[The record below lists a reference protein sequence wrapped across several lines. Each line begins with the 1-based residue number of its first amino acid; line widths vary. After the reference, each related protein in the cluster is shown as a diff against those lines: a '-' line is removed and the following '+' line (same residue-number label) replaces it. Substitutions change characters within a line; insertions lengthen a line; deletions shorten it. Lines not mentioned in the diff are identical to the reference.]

1 MTLVKKICLFFFC
14 LLVCHNN
21 MASADMNIAVITPIS
36 GDFKY
41 FSEELINGAKV
52 AVDEINEN
60 GGLNG
65 KRVNLIQIDDP
76 CDDTLS
82 LTTAQML
89 AVNRSDDD
97 KMYLVIGPQCEN
109 KAEDISS
116 IFAKAEIFQIH
127 PTGSSNILYKN
138 KHKNVIEFVGFSEQ
152 QGIDFFRFY
161 ADNYADKKLAVV
173 YDSNSLE
180 KTEIAKEIQRHFT
193 KAGMGEKLTA
203 FSMEPSGG
211 DARLLAQA
219 IKASGAEAVFLL
231 GSATI
236 TTDAVRYLKTDNED
250 FIVFVNQYFVGK
262 KFVRKMGE
270 QAEGVYILALPSL
283 NNNPNFAE
291 DLVKLRLW
299 GIEPEGLMTYGYL
312 SVRLWQKLA
321 NTVGSFDYTALH
333 NTLNKQVVQTGWG
346 NVMYTDGVPDRSLKY
361 IIYKIENGEYTQ
373 VY

>member
-1 MTLVKKICLFFFC
+1 MTVGRKFFW
-14 LLVCHNN
+14 LLSFLSMPYTV
-21 MASADMNIAVITPIS
+21 SADMNITVVTPVD

-65 KRVNLIQIDDP
+65 KKVNLIQIDDP

-82 LTTAQML
+82 LTTAQMI

-97 KMYLVIGPQCEN
+97 KMHLVLGPQCPNRTEEV
-109 KAEDISS
+109 AD
-116 IFAKAEIFQIH
+116 IFAKAQIFQIH
-127 PTGSSNILYKN
+127 PIGSSNILYNN
-138 KHKNVIEFVGFSEQ
+138 KHKNVIEFIGFSEQ
-152 QGIDFFRFY
+152 QAVDFFRFY

-173 YDSNSLE
+173 YDSSSQE

-203 FSMEPSGG
+203 FSTDPSKG
-211 DARLLAQA
+211 DGRLLAQA
-219 IKASGAEAVFLL
+219 IKASGAEAVFLMGQAKL
-231 GSATI
+231 
-236 TTDAVRYLKTDNED
+236 TTDAAKYLKADNPD
-250 FIVFVNQYFVGK
+250 FIVFVNRYFVGK
-262 KFVRKMGE
+262 KFLRQMGD
-270 QAEGVYILALPSL
+270 QAEGVYVLALPPL

-299 GIEPEGLMTYGYL
+299 GIEPEGLMAYGYL

-321 NTVGSFDYTALH
+321 NTVGSFDYNEMH
-333 NTLNKQVVQTGWG
+333 KTLNKQLVQTGWG
-346 NVMYTDGVPDRSLKY
+346 NVVYTDGVPDRSLKY
-361 IIYKIENGEYTQ
+361 VIYRIEKGEYTQ